1 MSQVNRGYV
10 DDDEKGGSVTL
21 VRVKKIGVEW
31 EEKMSNRLSFAVVL
45 VFNTACFARVCV
57 GTGKKHGLTRETG

>member
-21 VRVKKIGVEW
+21 VGVKKIGVEW
-31 EEKMSNRLSFAVVL
+31 EEKMSNRLGFAVVL
-45 VFNTACFARVCV
+45 VFI
-57 GTGKKHGLTRETG
+57 